1 MEMRLM
7 LVDDHMIFLEGL
19 QYLLGTYG
27 IEVAGMAGNGRE
39 ALEKAR
45 VLKPDIILMD
55 IKMPG
60 LSGLDALKLIKS
72 EMPDI
77 KVVMLTTSEEDE
89 DLFNAVKCGASGY
102 LLKNTNAKELV
113 DMLTDLEKGEATFS
127 PELADK
133 VLKEFRNYE
142 PDVSEDK
149 KLTKRQLEVL
159 EMVAKGVTYK
169 DVSEALGLTERTVK
183 YHMARILEQLHLENR
198 AQVIAYAA
206 RMGLVENW
214 GHHTWCPYFIPEAPP
229 AKPSFLLMFMGGY

>member
-1 MEMRLM
+1 MEMKLM
-7 LVDDHMIFLEGL
+7 LVDDHQIFLEGL

-27 IEVAGMAGNGRE
+27 IEVAGTASTGKE

-60 LSGLDALKLIKS
+60 LSGLDALKLIKT
-72 EMPDI
+72 EMPYT

-113 DMLTDLEKGEATFS
+113 DMLSDMEEGEASFP
-127 PELADK
+127 PELAAK
-133 VLKEFRNYE
+133 VLKEFRSYE
-142 PDVSEDK
+142 PEASEDIR
-149 KLTKRQLEVL
+149 LTKRQLEVL
-159 EMVAKGVTYK
+159 EMVAKGITYK
-169 DVSEALGLTERTVK
+169 DVGEALGLTERTVK
-183 YHMARILEQLHLENR
+183 YHMAKMLELLHLENR

-206 RMGLVENW
+206 RMGLVE
-214 GHHTWCPYFIPEAPP
+214 
-229 AKPSFLLMFMGGY
+229 K

>member
-7 LVDDHMIFLEGL
+7 LVDDHLIFLEGL

-27 IEVAGMAGNGRE
+27 IEIAGTAGNGRE

-45 VLKPDIILMD
+45 ALKPDIILMD

-60 LSGLDALKLIKS
+60 LSGLDALKLIKA

-113 DMLTDLEKGEATFS
+113 GILSDIEKGEASFT
-127 PELADK
+127 PELAAK
-133 VLKEFRNYE
+133 LLKEFRSRDTGKTMQNE
-142 PDVSEDK
+142 E
-149 KLTKRQLEVL
+149 LTMRQLEVL
-159 EMVAKGVTYK
+159 ELVAKGIIYK
-169 DVSEALGLTERTVK
+169 EVGEKLGLSERTVK
-183 YHMARILEQLHLENR
+183 YHMGKILEQLHLANR

-206 RMGLVENW
+206 RIGLTE
-214 GHHTWCPYFIPEAPP
+214 
-229 AKPSFLLMFMGGY
+229 K

>member
-1 MEMRLM
+1 MGMKLM
-7 LVDDHMIFLEGL
+7 LVDDHSIFLEGL

-27 IEVAGMAGNGRE
+27 IEVAGTASNGRE

-45 VLKPDIILMD
+45 ILKPDIILMD

-60 LSGLDALKLIKS
+60 LSGLDALKLIKT
-72 EMPDI
+72 EMPYT

-113 DMLTDLEKGEATFS
+113 DMLSDMEKGEASFS

-169 DVSEALGLTERTVK
+169 DVGDKLGLSERTVK
-183 YHMARILEQLHLENR
+183 YHMGKILELLHMENR

-206 RMGLVENW
+206 RVGLIE
-214 GHHTWCPYFIPEAPP
+214 
-229 AKPSFLLMFMGGY
+229 K

>member
-7 LVDDHMIFLEGL
+7 LVDDHLIFLEGL

-27 IEVAGMAGNGRE
+27 IEIAGTAGNGRE

-45 VLKPDIILMD
+45 ALKPDIILMD

-60 LSGLDALKLIKS
+60 LSGLDALKLIKA

-113 DMLTDLEKGEATFS
+113 GILSDIEKGEASFH
-127 PELADK
+127 PELAAK
-133 VLKEFRNYE
+133 LLKEFRSRDTEKTMQNE
-142 PDVSEDK
+142 E
-149 KLTKRQLEVL
+149 LTMRQLEVL
-159 EMVAKGVTYK
+159 ELVAKGIIYK
-169 DVSEALGLTERTVK
+169 EVGEKLGLSERTVK
-183 YHMARILEQLHLENR
+183 YHMGKILEQLHLANR

-206 RMGLVENW
+206 RIGLTE
-214 GHHTWCPYFIPEAPP
+214 
-229 AKPSFLLMFMGGY
+229 K

>member
-1 MEMRLM
+1 MEMKLM
-7 LVDDHMIFLEGL
+7 LVDDHQIFLEGL

-27 IEVAGMAGNGRE
+27 IEVAGTASTGKE

-60 LSGLDALKLIKS
+60 LSGLDALKLIKT
-72 EMPDI
+72 EMPYT

-113 DMLTDLEKGEATFS
+113 DMLSDMEEGEASFP
-127 PELADK
+127 PELATK
-133 VLKEFRNYE
+133 VLKEFRSYE
-142 PDVSEDK
+142 PEASEDIR
-149 KLTKRQLEVL
+149 LTKRQLEVL
-159 EMVAKGVTYK
+159 EMVAKGITYK
-169 DVSEALGLTERTVK
+169 DVGEALGLTERTVK
-183 YHMARILEQLHLENR
+183 YHMAKMLELLHLENR

-206 RMGLVENW
+206 RMGLVE
-214 GHHTWCPYFIPEAPP
+214 
-229 AKPSFLLMFMGGY
+229 K